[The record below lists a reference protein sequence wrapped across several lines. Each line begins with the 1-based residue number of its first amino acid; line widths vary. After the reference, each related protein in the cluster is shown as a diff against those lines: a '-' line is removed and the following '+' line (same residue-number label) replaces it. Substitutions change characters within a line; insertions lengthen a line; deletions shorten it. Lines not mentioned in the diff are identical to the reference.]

1 MRMPTIRRMWTL
13 YKRTVLQEGL
23 GFTRRND
30 VQVLAQNAFYLG
42 AQSTLQALALL
53 LERGNYDG
61 AHRYIERHGRQAAAM
76 RGARPKA
83 TRH

>member
-1 MRMPTIRRMWTL
+1 MQMPTIRRMWTL

-23 GFTRRND
+23 GITRRND

-53 LERGNYDG
+53 LEHGDYDE
-61 AHRYIERHGRQAAAM
+61 AHRYIERHGRQTAAM
-76 RGARPKA
+76 RGVRPKA
-83 TRH
+83 RRH